1 MLRLFLGLF
10 TTMVIAFALAV
21 PSINTFF
28 DWYLKTSDDVYYR
41 ESMRGPAYSLLEQL
55 RPLSATARQQRL
67 DELQPHYGMTLKLV
81 EAQSLPLSQHDR
93 ELLASNQMLILDD
106 VSRFIIPIDEGHQL
120 LSVSLPPDLRM
131 STGFV
136 VIAYGMFAS
145 LLGIAV
151 FCWVWPHWR
160 DLERLRLAAQRFGAN
175 DLSSRIH
182 LSRRSN
188 IRQLAEHFNQMA
200 GRIEGLIANQR
211 ELTNAVSH
219 ELRTPIARLTF
230 ELEQLRRLADQ
241 NACGPLLD
249 DMHADL
255 GDLEEMVSELLTYAS
270 LEHGAAQIK
279 RETIQAA
286 EWIDSVLGSLAL
298 EAEAAGVALTLS
310 VCAVESIR
318 IEPRFMAR
326 AVINL
331 LRNAIRY
338 AEREVRVSLVREGNL
353 YQVFVEDDGPGV
365 PLVAREKIFEPF
377 TRLDTSRDRRT
388 GGYGL
393 GLALVRRVSQWHEG
407 HAQVRDSVSGGALF
421 VLSWPHNEA

>member
-10 TTMVIAFALAV
+10 ITLVIAFALAV

-41 ESMRGPAYSLLEQL
+41 ESMRGPAYSLVEQL
-55 RPLSATARQQRL
+55 RPLPAAQRPQRL
-67 DELQPHYGMTLKLV
+67 NELQPHYGMTLKLV
-81 EAQSLPLSQHDR
+81 EASQLQLGRQDQA
-93 ELLASNQMLILDD
+93 LLADGQMLISDD
-106 VSRFIIPIDEGHQL
+106 VSRFIIPIDDGSQL

-131 STGFV
+131 TTAFTVS
-136 VIAYGMFAS
+136 AYAMFAS

-160 DLERLRLAAQRFGAN
+160 DLERLRLAAQRFGDN
-175 DLSSRIH
+175 DLRSRIH

-241 NACGPLLD
+241 SACGPLID

-286 EWIDSVLGSLAL
+286 DWIDSVLGSVAL

-310 VCAVESIR
+310 VCTVENIR

-338 AEREVRVSLVREGNL
+338 AEREVRVSLVREGDL

-407 HAQVRDSVSGGALF
+407 HAQVRDCAGGGALF